1 MKFTKALYKV
11 FAVSIAFT
19 LSNGL
24 VEAQSIHSQ
33 PYPQPNPPAISGI
46 VTNAQEAPSK
56 KGEMLMAPTT
66 PYSHGDPTAMEQL
79 NLEYINQARANPI
92 EEGNRLVN
100 TPDGDVQ
107 GAISFF
113 NISKSLV
120 QQQFSTYPAKG
131 PLAFNAQLIQAARLH
146 SEDMR
151 TNQFQGHTGSNGSS
165 MGQRI
170 NQAGYTGWSGAGEN
184 VFSYAKSVWH
194 AHAGFNIDWG
204 GDNQVTLGHRENIM
218 NYQGTQYREIGVG
231 ILNVQQPSQVGPL
244 VVTQNFGL
252 KGTTKFI
259 TGVVYK
265 DLNNNNFYDIGEG
278 IAGVQVMPASGT
290 FYAVTSSSGGYA
302 IPYTANGSMT
312 VTASGGDLPSPIVR
326 NIQLSNDNVKLDFIL
341 GQGNFTP
348 NVVLNL
354 PSNGAQDA
362 NETQTFQW
370 FPGQGATE
378 YQFEIST
385 SPTFTTLLGQPF
397 VTQDTSRI
405 VTGLINGQ
413 TYHWRVRAN
422 GPTGWSPYSTVYTFE
437 RYSIPS
443 KVVTVF
449 PMNKETISGTSV
461 LLTWM
466 KNPVQTTK
474 YWVEVSKDE
483 YMDEI
488 ILSDSTKNDT
498 TRLVENLQPGTYY
511 WWVSAKN
518 ELDWTFAGFDDIQ
531 SFTISAPGV
540 PTTLVAP
547 PDKFISS
554 NGKVNLMWSAVTGSS
569 NPVSY
574 KIFIANND
582 TFSNAYTATLSSTQF
597 MYETQT
603 NGTYYWK
610 IENNANGAMGAE
622 SPIRSF
628 VVDIPTSVGNVISG
642 LKVEEVTPNPATTS
656 LTIRFTNDFE
666 FNGAVQILDL
676 QGNIRMTLGESTIS
690 AAKHTMSISLQNLSS
705 GMYFLRILHPEG
717 VIMKKI
723 FINK

>member
-1 MKFTKALYKV
+1 MNYKRT
-11 FAVSIAFT
+11 FIIAFT
-19 LSNGL
+19 VVAVISMVCGSLS
-24 VEAQSIHSQ
+24 AQSQRSHQ
-33 PYPQPNPPAISGI
+33 FPQQNPPSISRV
-46 VTNAQEAPSK
+46 VTNVQDVPVKTSEI
-56 KGEMLMAPTT
+56 LMAPST

-79 NLEYINQARANPI
+79 NLEYINQARANPV

-120 QQQFSTYPAKG
+120 QQQFSTYPARA
-131 PLAFNAQLIQAARLH
+131 PLAFNAQLIQSARGH
-146 SEDMR
+146 SNDMR

-165 MGQRI
+165 MDQRV
-170 NQAGYTGWSGAGEN
+170 NLAGYTGWSGLGEN

-204 GDNQVTLGHRENIM
+204 GDNQVTLGHRKNIM
-218 NYQGTQYREIGVG
+218 NYEGSQFREVG
-231 ILNVQQPSQVGPL
+231 IGILTVQQPSQVGPL

-252 KGTTKFI
+252 KGTTRFI

-278 IAGVQVMPASGT
+278 LAGVQVMPATGT
-290 FYAVTSSSGGYA
+290 YYATTSTSGGYA
-302 IPYTANGSMT
+302 IPYTGSGSMT
-312 VTASGGDLPSPIVR
+312 VTASGGELPSPIVR
-326 NIQLSNDNVKLDFIL
+326 NIQLSSENVKLDFIL

-354 PSNGAQDA
+354 PMNGAETEDA
-362 NETQTFQW
+362 VQTFQW
-370 FPGQGATE
+370 YPGQGATE

-385 SPTFTTLLGQPF
+385 TSNFATLLGQPT
-397 VTQDTSRI
+397 VTQDTFATVS
-405 VTGLINGQ
+405 GLVNGQ
-413 TYHWRVRAN
+413 TYYWRCRAN
-422 GPTGWSPYSTVYTFE
+422 GPTGWSAYSTVYSLK
-437 RYSIPS
+437 RNALPR

-449 PMNKETISGTSV
+449 PMNKEVVSGTSV
-461 LLTWM
+461 LLKWM

-483 YMDEI
+483 FMGDI
-488 ILSDSTKNDT
+488 IMTDSTKNDT
-498 TRLVENLQPGTYY
+498 TRLIDNLQPGTYY

-531 SFTISAPGV
+531 SFTISAPGT

-547 PDKFISS
+547 PDKFTSQD
-554 NGKVNLMWSAVTGSS
+554 GKVTLMWSAVTGSS

-574 KIFIANND
+574 KIYIASND
-582 TFSNAYTATLSSTQF
+582 SFTNAFTATLSSTQF
-597 MYETQT
+597 LYQTQT

-610 IENNANGAMGAE
+610 IENNANGTMGSE

-642 LKVEEVTPNPATTS
+642 LTVDEVTPNPLS
-656 LTIRFTNDFE
+656 SFSTIRLSTAEE
-666 FNGAVQILDL
+666 FNGEVQLLDV
-676 QGNIRMTLGESTIS
+676 QGNIRSTLGTSTF
-690 AAKHTMSISLQNLSS
+690 AVGKHTINIPATNLPT
-705 GMYFLRILHPEG
+705 GVYFLRIKHPRG
-717 VIMKKI
+717 LVMKK
-723 FINK
+723 FIVNN

>member
-1 MKFTKALYKV
+1 MNYNRTFTVV
-11 FAVSIAFT
+11 FAVISVISMVCGS
-19 LSNGL
+19 LQ
-24 VEAQSIHSQ
+24 AQNHRSHSF
-33 PYPQPNPPAISGI
+33 PQPNPPSVSRVVAN
-46 VTNAQEAPSK
+46 VQEVMPK
-56 KGEMLMAPTT
+56 TGEILMAPTT

-79 NLEYINQARANPI
+79 NLEFINQARANPT

-131 PLAFNAQLIQAARLH
+131 PLAFNAQLIQAARGH
-146 SEDMR
+146 SNDMR

-165 MGQRI
+165 MEQRI
-170 NQAGYTGWSGAGEN
+170 SLAGYTGGSGLAEN

-218 NYQGTQYREIGVG
+218 NYKGSQYREVG
-231 ILNVQQPSQVGPL
+231 IGILSVQQPSQVGPL
-244 VVTQNFGL
+244 VVTQNFGV

-278 IAGVQVMPASGT
+278 LAGVQVMPATGT
-290 FYAVTSSSGGYA
+290 FYAVSSTSGGYA
-302 IPYTANGSMT
+302 IPYTGSGNMT
-312 VTASGGDLPSPIVR
+312 VTASGGELPAPIIR
-326 NIQLSNDNVKLDFIL
+326 NIQLSSENVKLDFIL

-354 PSNGAQDA
+354 PMNGSETEDA
-362 NETQTFQW
+362 AQTFQW

-385 SPTFTTLLGQPF
+385 SSTFTNLLGQPT
-397 VTQDTSRI
+397 VTQDTFATVS
-405 VTGLINGQ
+405 GLVNGQ
-413 TYHWRVRAN
+413 TYYWRCRAN
-422 GPTGWSPYSTVYTFE
+422 GPTGWSAYSTVYSFK
-437 RYSIPS
+437 RNALPR
-443 KVVTVF
+443 KVVTVY
-449 PMNKETISGTSV
+449 PMNKETISASSI
-461 LLTWM
+461 LLKWM

-483 YMDEI
+483 FMGDI
-488 ILSDSTKNDT
+488 IVSDSSKNDT
-498 TRLVENLQPGTYY
+498 ARLVENLQPGTYY

-531 SFTISAPGV
+531 SFTISAPGT

-547 PDKFISS
+547 PDKFTSQ
-554 NGKVNLMWSAVTGSS
+554 NGKVTLMWSAVTGSS

-574 KIFIANND
+574 KIYIANNEAFTD
-582 TFSNAYTATLSSTQF
+582 AFTATLSSTQF
-597 MYETQT
+597 LYETQT

-610 IENNANGAMGAE
+610 IENNANGTMGSE

-628 VVDIPTSVGNVISG
+628 VVDIPTSVENLITG
-642 LKVEEVTPNPATTS
+642 LKVDEVTPNPATTS
-656 LTIRFTNDFE
+656 LTIRFSNDYE
-666 FNGAVQILDL
+666 FNGSVQILDL
-676 QGNIRMTLGESTIS
+676 QGNIRKTLGESTIT
-690 AAKHTMSISLQNLSS
+690 AGIHTMSISLQNFSS

-723 FINK
+723 FINN